1 MLDIR
6 DLAAQWE
13 AEAED
18 GHDVTRFKDLCQ
30 ELGLGKD
37 ADWRDLDRFGNDY
50 DPVMIPKHE
59 FVDYAYDL
67 AEDAGLIPEST
78 QWPHYCIDWEYAA
91 KELAHDYSLIEFDG
105 DEYYIRSW

>member
-6 DLAAQWE
+6 DIAAEWE

-18 GHDVTRFKDLCQ
+18 GHDVTRFQKLCQ
-30 ELGLGKD
+30 ELELDED

-50 DPVMIPKHE
+50 DPVMIPKQK
-59 FVDYAYDL
+59 FKDYAQQL